1 MENSIKNCKDNFCKK
16 YANEKFESSSKFIEQ
31 MVKSLKII
39 NTKTLSENKKLELKK
54 TMKTLK
60 DALKNKKNIISKTK
74 ESCEILLCNPNCKD
88 TIFQNGEFPKELE
101 KKYSNKKNNLAFLK
115 NTRKKLFDGKK
126 SIIKDS
132 FYIKLNKKNIKEY
145 KEKGALSGCKQSL

>member
-16 YANEKFESSSKFIEQ
+16 YANEKFESSSKLIEQ

-60 DALKNKKNIISKTK
+60 DALKNKKNLISKTK
-74 ESCEILLCNPNCKD
+74 ESCETLLCNPNCKD